1 MSARYQQKVRQ
12 QRKAASNIIAK
23 AKENPLSLIAQ
34 HKRIAKRYEVD
45 NLRSLNHS
53 LSHHKVPGQLFGTV
67 IDYFDNDGS
76 NKKKKKEQFFI
87 VEYDHGDREQYD
99 HGDRERYT
107 WDDMLKAVLLYIKCK
122 DRDTNS
128 IVKFKEEMK
137 QQEEIGLDFGRDSDR
152 ITTIDGITV
161 TVSKSDV
168 YHTIEDLGNGVVF
181 EELESDLHVQPQQ
194 DEGGHRIMHHPTVE
208 FDRYLATNEINNFD
222 ELINYWKLQQEKH
235 GRICQFEW
243 KIIVTHSK
251 LQVWNALMGGVLG
264 RDDYDN
270 EPELAGLSF
279 LHNIRNEENLL
290 FIRAHYWTTVLMC
303 QYIIFLELT
312 TNGEKNEK
320 LAEAIDVIRGHCDA
334 TKAIERGC
342 MKLMREMMQWKYTE
356 IADGEEDTAE
366 SGERISLVFFGTR
379 RPSYSKIENINTNK
393 PMEEI
398 CKLYARMHH
407 VPLEKLNF
415 MHMKQEKRI
424 FLHKTPHEL
433 GMEDE
438 NSK

>member
-1 MSARYQQKVRQ
+1 MSAKYQQKVRQ
-12 QRKAASNIIAK
+12 QRKAASNIIAT
-23 AKENPLSLIAQ
+23 AKEDPLSFITQ

-45 NLRSLNHS
+45 NLRSS
-53 LSHHKVPGQLFGTV
+53 LSHHKVPGQIFGTV
-67 IDYFDNDGS
+67 IDYFDDDGN

-87 VEYDHGDREQYD
+87 VEYDN
-99 HGDRERYT
+99 GDRERYT

-137 QQEEIGLDFGRDSDR
+137 QQEEILNFGRDSDR

-181 EELESDLHVQPQQ
+181 EELESDLYVQQQQ

-208 FDRYLATNEINNFD
+208 FDRYLATNDINNFD
-222 ELINYWKLQQEKH
+222 ELINYWKLQQQKH

-243 KIIVTHSK
+243 RIIVTHSK

-279 LHNIRNEENLL
+279 LHNVRNQEKLN

-303 QYIIFLELT
+303 EYIIFLELT
-312 TNGEKNEK
+312 TDGKKNEK
-320 LAEAIDVIRGHCDA
+320 LAEAIDVIRRHCDEN
-334 TKAIERGC
+334 KAIERGC
-342 MKLMREMMQWKYTE
+342 VKLMREMMEWKYTQ
-356 IADGEEDTAE
+356 IADDEEET
-366 SGERISLVFFGTR
+366 GERISLVFFDTR
-379 RPSYSKIENINTNK
+379 RSSFTKIENINTNK
-393 PMEEI
+393 PIEEV

-407 VPLEKLNF
+407 VPLKKLNF
-415 MHMKQEKRI
+415 MYMKQEKRV
-424 FLHKTPHEL
+424 FMHKTPHEL

-438 NSK
+438 NRK